1 MHAINKESRKFIENN
16 LITIKNGFIN
26 EGLID
31 FVFDEEVHTFN
42 EVKFYQQFE
51 QVYL

>member
-1 MHAINKESRKFIENN
+1 MHGINKESRKFIENN

-26 EGLID
+26 DGLID
-31 FVFDEEVHTFN
+31 FVFNVDFHTFN
-42 EVKFYQQFE
+42 EVKLYHQFD